1 MTLKKN
7 RSRAS
12 FDETTPQEVHF
23 PSISCRIPALL
34 HPEAAGL
41 DDHIIAW
48 ARHADLIR
56 DGLATAHF
64 HRAGFGRFAAAVYPR
79 ADRVEL
85 VAEWQLYNWIVDD
98 QLDEG
103 HVARTTAQR
112 LRTAAELCAQLDPDL
127 DAPAPAGPLAAA
139 LADLW
144 ERTAKPLSHAW
155 RARFAAHYRDFLA
168 FTILPHTEPA
178 RIARQSL
185 ADFQRRR
192 RLNSGCEMSFDLI
205 EPANSTELPPAVA
218 ASDAYRAVRDAAN
231 DVISWTNDIY
241 SVRKEIARGDHD
253 HLAAVLRRLNG
264 GGWQDALDEAAARVA
279 ARTEDFTAACRDV
292 RAMRP
297 LFGLGPGG
305 WAVVEESLAD
315 LGHWIAGS
323 LEWHRWSPRYR
334 EVATTRAG
342 VAPAYIEPHLV

>member
-1 MTLKKN
+1 MTPKKN
-7 RSRAS
+7 RSGAE
-12 FDETTPQEVHF
+12 FDVSTPVEVTF
-23 PSISCRIPALL
+23 PPISCPIRARL

-56 DGLATAHF
+56 DGMATDHF
-64 HRAGFGRFAAAVYPR
+64 HRAGFGRFTAAVYPR
-79 ADRVEL
+79 ARQLEL

-103 HVARTTAQR
+103 HVARTAAQR
-112 LRTAAELCAQLDPDL
+112 LHTAARLCAQLDPDL
-127 DAPAPAGPLAAA
+127 DAPAPSGPLAAA

-144 ERTAKPLSHAW
+144 ERTAKPMSRAW
-155 RARFAAHYRDFLA
+155 RERFAAHYRDFLA

-178 RIARQSL
+178 RIGRQSL
-185 ADFQRRR
+185 ADFRRRR

-205 EPANSTELPPAVA
+205 EPANFTEIPPAVA

-241 SVRKEIARGDHD
+241 SVHKEIARGDHD
-253 HLAAVLRRLNG
+253 HLAAVLWRLG
-264 GGWQDALDEAAARVA
+264 GGTWQDALDEAAARVGD
-279 ARTEDFTAACRDV
+279 RTADFASAVRDV

-297 LFGLGPGG
+297 LFGLDPGR
-305 WAVVEESLAD
+305 WAPVEESLAD
-315 LGHWIAGS
+315 LGDWIAGS

-334 EVATTRAG
+334 EVAATRVG
-342 VAPAYIEPHLV
+342 SAPGYIEPHLV